1 MLDRGE
7 PFGGFAAVKLND
19 IRLDRRDRVAG
30 EFGLGVDEQQRD
42 LDRGPRALAQR
53 RGGGEVDVALAR
65 FVMDEAAVGG
75 GEADGG
81 SDSDG
86 GGAAPEVHLWGD
98 GVAKVAFSGRIG
110 ALAVRGRRSGE

>member
-65 FVMDEAAVGG
+65 FVMDEADVGG
-75 GEADGG
+75 AEADGG
-81 SDSDG
+81 I
-86 GGAAPEVHLWGD
+86 A
-98 GVAKVAFSGRIG
+98 R
-110 ALAVRGRRSGE
+110 VRGGDAADFHMWGMGFPTIALDRKRVW